1 MLVALAIGLSFAT
14 VLYAIDATLATAPSL
29 VLMYSFKFYL
39 KLAISLYDSESMTFF
54 LTLSGM
60 SLLMVNFD
68 FYYVASILV

>member
-1 MLVALAIGLSFAT
+1 MFVALAMGLSFAT

-39 KLAISLYDSESMTFF
+39 KLVIYLYDYDSITFF

-60 SLLMVNFD
+60 SLLMVNFY
-68 FYYVASILV
+68 FCYVA